1 MELLK
6 RTTKASYKDLRDRD
20 LVRYFRRKA
29 DEAAF
34 NELMN
39 RHQAKIYSYIY
50 SMINNPETAND
61 IFQEVF
67 TKVVTKMDDT
77 YNEQGKWIAWVMR
90 IAHNATIDHI
100 RKQKRYIDVNSWY
113 DEDDSRS
120 DYFDRMTDESWVDAD
135 EQLVESETKSSLMAH
150 IAKLPEEQRTV
161 VLLRHYYEMP
171 FKEIAELTNVSINTA
186 LGRMRYA
193 LINLRKHFEEEDNMS
208 SNMQINDEDCI
219 RYLMREMDPSEEI
232 EFEREMMSNE
242 NLLIEVE
249 SLRSTYNK
257 VKKLPLKQTPQDLL
271 SKVKEQAVMDQRK
284 KLRSSYFMI
293 GWLG

>member
-20 LVRYFRRKA
+20 LVRYFRRKG

-34 NELMN
+34 NELLN

-50 SMINNPETAND
+50 SMINNAETAND

-100 RKQKRYIDVNSWY
+100 RKQKRFVDVNSWY
-113 DEDDSRS
+113 DEEDSRS
-120 DYFDRMTDESWVDAD
+120 DYFDSMTDESWVDAD
-135 EQLVESETKSSLMAH
+135 EQLVEGETKSSLMSH

-171 FKEIAELTNVSINTA
+171 FKEIAELTDVSINTA

-193 LINLRKHFEEEDNMS
+193 LINLRKYFEEER
-208 SNMQINDEDCI
+208 QH
-219 RYLMREMDPSEEI
+219 EI
-232 EFEREMMSNE
+232 KHA
-242 NLLIEVE
+242 I
-249 SLRSTYNK
+249 K
-257 VKKLPLKQTPQDLL
+257 
-271 SKVKEQAVMDQRK
+271 
-284 KLRSSYFMI
+284 
-293 GWLG
+293 